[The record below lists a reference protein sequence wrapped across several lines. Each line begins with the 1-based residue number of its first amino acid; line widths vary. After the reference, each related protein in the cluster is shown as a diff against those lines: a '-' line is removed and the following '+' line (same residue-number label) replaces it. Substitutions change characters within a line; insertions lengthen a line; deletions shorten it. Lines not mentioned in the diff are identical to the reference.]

1 MRSAPSSEADRLL
14 PGPVTAVPLL
24 LAVGALVVFPLFAL
38 VRTAFSTTGA
48 GAGLDGEAIRNSLV
62 TATVAA
68 VLAAVIGVGAALVT
82 ERSAPGRGR
91 GLRVAFLLPLL
102 VPPFVSALAWTRAF
116 GPGGLTDDVLG
127 WNLPGLY
134 GPAGIVMVLAVHAAP
149 LVYLVAAAAL
159 AARARPPVGRAGPP
173 P

>member
-24 LAVGALVVFPLFAL
+24 LAVGALVVFPLFDL

-68 VLAAVIGVGAALVT
+68 VLAARTLGEI
-82 ERSAPGRGR
+82 ERVF
-91 GLRVAFLLPLL
+91 GL
-102 VPPFVSALAWTRAF
+102 
-116 GPGGLTDDVLG
+116 
-127 WNLPGLY
+127 
-134 GPAGIVMVLAVHAAP
+134 
-149 LVYLVAAAAL
+149 
-159 AARARPPVGRAGPP
+159 
-173 P
+173 